1 MKKKRLD
8 EIKEHFSYCI
18 DTGLS
23 IGEQEEKLLF
33 ELYETIE
40 KSSID
45 ELIKLQNKYVK
56 AKKVAMNMFTEKQKA
71 FYEKALKD

>member
-1 MKKKRLD
+1 MEKERLN

-23 IGEQEEKLLF
+23 IGEQEEELLF
-33 ELYETIE
+33 ELYEAVK

-45 ELIKLQNKYVK
+45 EFIELQNRYIK
-56 AKKVAMNMFTEKQKA
+56 AKKIAMNMFTEKQKA
-71 FYEKALKD
+71 LFEKTLNE